1 MGFDGVVVIV
11 NYVDASY
18 GVHPDM
24 KSHIG
29 CLVTLGAG
37 PIRSETD
44 ATNELVAMRD
54 SYSEGDETMK
64 GYSTRIFSA
73 LSMKE
78 ASSLYGEQLVRAASL
93 EELELHRQAG
103 LAVPGPADV
112 HQMSDSIKDVPPAKE
127 KA

>member
-1 MGFDGVVVIV
+1 MTA
-11 NYVDASY
+11 YVDASY

-44 ATNELVAMRD
+44 VTNELVAMRD

-64 GYSTRIFSA
+64 GYSARIFSA
-73 LSMKE
+73 LSM
-78 ASSLYGEQLVRAASL
+78 YGEQLVRWSK
-93 EELELHRQAG
+93 G
-103 LAVPGPADV
+103 V
-112 HQMSDSIKDVPPAKE
+112 SDS
-127 KA
+127 